1 VTDDRSLRILVID
14 RMPPISLQQGNSL
27 IGRHV
32 FSRLGKHELTLVA
45 PVTADERTSAAAEL
59 RSVFDAVHLVDVPR
73 IPTAHGGWLH
83 ASLPGARAIGW
94 PRAFRTAVDRAAG
107 TAGFDIVHVRQL
119 PMAPFGRDVSAR
131 GRLLELVDSETLAT
145 SRDRRTGL
153 RIAAR
158 RRLAPTIER
167 RAMAGYDVVTTVAE
181 ADASLLRTLVGGT
194 TRVDVM
200 PNGVDAA
207 TFAPIPVETA
217 PTGLVFV
224 GAMSFPPNVAAV
236 TWFAEQVFPRVRA
249 LRPTTSFAIVG
260 RDPAP
265 AVSHLA
271 SLPGVVVTGAVAD
284 VRPWLAQ
291 AAVVVCPMVSG
302 SGIKNKV
309 LEAMAMARPVVA
321 TSLAVDGLGVSPG
334 IHVEL
339 ADDSQAMT
347 TTIVRLLDDA
357 EGRAS
362 IGSAARAF
370 VRGSYS
376 WEACAERYEALYEK
390 LAGPRSPDA
399 VVTPGTARGEAHLTR

>member
-1 VTDDRSLRILVID
+1 
-14 RMPPISLQQGNSL
+14 
-27 IGRHV
+27 
-32 FSRLGKHELTLVA
+32 
-45 PVTADERTSAAAEL
+45 
-59 RSVFDAVHLVDVPR
+59 
-73 IPTAHGGWLH
+73 
-83 ASLPGARAIGW
+83 
-94 PRAFRTAVDRAAG
+94 
-107 TAGFDIVHVRQL
+107 
-119 PMAPFGRDVSAR
+119 
-131 GRLLELVDSETLAT
+131 
-145 SRDRRTGL
+145 
-153 RIAAR
+153 
-158 RRLAPTIER
+158 
-167 RAMAGYDVVTTVAE
+167 
-181 ADASLLRTLVGGT
+181 
-194 TRVDVM
+194 
-200 PNGVDAA
+200 
-207 TFAPIPVETA
+207 
-217 PTGLVFV
+217 TGLVFV

-236 TWFAEQVFPRVRA
+236 TWFAEHVFPRVRA
-249 LRPTTSFAIVG
+249 LRPTTTFAIVG

-265 AVSHLA
+265 AVSALA

-376 WEACAERYEALYEK
+376 WEACAERYEALYEE
-390 LAGPRSPDA
+390 LAGPRSPDP